1 MSVSSHFYKTPF
13 GSRPEG
19 LGEPPCRYRGETFP
33 GDQRPRQG
41 PPGLLKRG
49 HRAGSAASRGHS
61 GDQRGTAGGGL
72 CSAPQATG
80 KLSLKES
87 ELLQGLEYTGGR
99 LLLSFI
105 VLINFIVYI

>member
-1 MSVSSHFYKTPF
+1 M
-13 GSRPEG
+13 
-19 LGEPPCRYRGETFP
+19 L
-33 GDQRPRQG
+33 
-41 PPGLLKRG
+41 GLL
-49 HRAGSAASRGHS
+49 RAGGTVVTRE
-61 GDQRGTAGGGL
+61 RGTAGGGL